1 MPDFVTRDS
10 GAREE
15 FDSGMVRDTA
25 AGKVR
30 WHLVADGPML
40 GRWAGLLTRG
50 ADKYQDDEARAKGE
64 PNNWLKARGQ
74 GEYQRFR
81 ESAFRHFMDWFYG
94 KEDEDHGAAVFF
106 NINGAE
112 FVREVMEGGQ
122 AETTLSEGPGPDVV
136 TSATEEGQGGSDG
149 AAASREEEASM
160 ASVRDSSADPGDHL
174 QRGSMGDALGL
185 IYHGEYGSIVIREP
199 DDSRLDIASYASDP
213 D

>member
-1 MPDFVTRDS
+1 MPDFVTKDS
-10 GAREE
+10 GEREE

-81 ESAFRHFMDWFYG
+81 ESAFRHFMDWWNG

-112 FVREVMEGGQ
+112 FVKEVMGD
-122 AETTLSEGPGPDVV
+122 GPDA
-136 TSATEEGQGGSDG
+136 TATEEGQGGSDG
-149 AAASREEEASM
+149 AAASREEEAPV
-160 ASVRDSSADPGDHL
+160 ASVRDSSDDSGASVQHLGVGAGIGIWNSEWGPIIISEDDVPGDT
-174 QRGSMGDALGL
+174 
-185 IYHGEYGSIVIREP
+185 V
-199 DDSRLDIASYASDP
+199 LDIASHASDP